1 MTVMWE
7 GCVYGRHLERI
18 GNKASLYPLP
28 WTGTGILKSMN
39 TKSMQCSFTVWYNKE
54 KCHGFLCGTNF
65 MSSES
70 SLSSLVG
77 VVLIPLFLARG
88 QPDKLKIESMKLIK
102 PGDKKLQWNSREKE
116 RERDSRSL

>member
-1 MTVMWE
+1 MCIE
-7 GCVYGRHLERI
+7 RHLERV

-28 WTGTGILKSMN
+28 WTGTGILKSIN
-39 TKSMQCSFTVWYNKE
+39 TKSMQCSLPYGTIKKNAVA
-54 KCHGFLCGTNF
+54 FLCGTNF

-102 PGDKKLQWNSREKE
+102 PGDKKLQWNSRE
-116 RERDSRSL
+116 RERDSR

>member
-7 GCVYGRHLERI
+7 GCVWE
-18 GNKASLYPLP
+18 ASGKGWNQGISLP
-28 WTGTGILKSMN
+28 SSLARNRNIEIQHQIDAML
-39 TKSMQCSFTVWYNKE
+39 FTVWYNKE
-54 KCHGFLCGTNF
+54 KCRGFLCGTNF

-102 PGDKKLQWNSREKE
+102 PGDKKLHWNSRE
-116 RERDSRSL
+116 RER